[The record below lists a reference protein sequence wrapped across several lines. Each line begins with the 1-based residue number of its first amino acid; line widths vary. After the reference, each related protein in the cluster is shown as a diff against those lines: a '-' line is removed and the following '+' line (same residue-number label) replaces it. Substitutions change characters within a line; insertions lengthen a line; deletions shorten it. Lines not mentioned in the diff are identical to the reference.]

1 VRGNLQRSRRT
12 ETGWV
17 IKMPKT
23 KRSRRQIA
31 LSEQDVALLR
41 AHQRRQKE
49 ERLLLGPAWEGAAWD
64 LVFCSPL
71 GNPLHA
77 RSLVHQ
83 FKKHLR
89 LAGLPDVRFHDLR
102 HTCAT
107 LLLSARVNPKV
118 VSEILGHASVSVT
131 LDLYNHVIPDM
142 QQDAAET
149 MGRMLYG

>member
-1 VRGNLQRSRRT
+1 MTWLHTPIRKALRAPQRSARGVRR
-12 ETGWV
+12 
-17 IKMPKT
+17 
-23 KRSRRQIA
+23 
-31 LSEQDVALLR
+31 
-41 AHQRRQKE
+41 
-49 ERLLLGPAWEGAAWD
+49 
-64 LVFCSPL
+64 
-71 GNPLHA
+71 PLHA
-77 RSLVHQ
+77 RSIVHQ

-118 VSEILGHASVSVT
+118 VSELLGHASVSIT
-131 LDLYNHVIPDM
+131 LDLYSHVIPDM